1 MKYRGEIDGLRALA
15 VLPVILFHAGF
26 ETFKGGFVGV
36 DVFFVISGYLITSII
51 LGEMERGSFKLIH
64 FYERRVRRILPPLF
78 LIMSISLVF
87 AWLWI
92 MPRDLQDFGQSLVAS
107 TLFSSNILFWLESGY
122 FDTSAELKPLLHTWS
137 LAVEEQY
144 YIIFPVF
151 IMAVWRYGQKAI
163 VSILLL
169 VFVASLGLAH
179 WGAYID
185 HSATFY
191 LLPTR
196 MWELAIGA
204 LVAFYLA
211 HKPQQFSPLL
221 SVQMASILGLALI
234 VFAIFAYDEHTPY
247 PSLYALAPTLGTALI
262 ILFSVKGSATHF
274 LLNQK
279 MIVGMGLLSYS
290 AYLWHQPIFALAR
303 YKSATELSDGF
314 ILLLCAIVLP
324 LSYLSWRFVENPFR
338 QKNLISRKTVFSVC
352 AIFGAAFITIG
363 LFIDGSHGFRDR
375 FPFTSVHMNF
385 EAVYDVDYN
394 NDLGEFPLAGNGK
407 WEEGFSIIPHTAEPR
422 STEQRRKVLLIG
434 DSHAEHLRGLGAH
447 LAHHENIDFYLY
459 KFTNCPP
466 LLGYHIVSNINAHT
480 QSPRQKACQKQVK
493 IWEDF
498 ITEFGAQFDYVILG
512 GHWNGMFDEQR
523 LQDNQIK
530 GEVLVKAGAS
540 TAEPSALIQN
550 SRANFLPALR
560 ETVTKI
566 NQAGPKV
573 IFVAEV
579 PHLKRDALV
588 CVLKPDRNAC
598 ALPDIKE
605 VKRRGKFVHDTIQ
618 ASDLF
623 DNQSNYLLKLEDY
636 FCSDET
642 QKCKFMEGD
651 VLYYKDASH
660 LSDFG
665 AAMVAKAWKDS
676 PSYPQW

>member
-26 ETFKGGFVGV
+26 ETFSGGFIGV

-78 LIMSISLVF
+78 LVMSISLVF

-92 MPRDLQDFGQSLVAS
+92 MPRDLQDFGQSLVAT

-122 FDTSAELKPLLHTWS
+122 FDTSTELKPLLHTWS

-144 YIIFPVF
+144 YILFPVF
-151 IMAVWRYGQKAI
+151 IMAVWKYGQKAI
-163 VSILLL
+163 ISILLL
-169 VFVASLGLAH
+169 VFVASLSLAH

-185 HSATFY
+185 QSATFY

-204 LVAFYLA
+204 LAAFYLK
-211 HKPQQFSPLL
+211 HKRHEFSPLF
-221 SVQMASILGLALI
+221 SVQLASILGLSLI
-234 VFAIFAYDEHTPY
+234 VFAIFAYDENTPY
-247 PSLYALAPTLGTALI
+247 PSLYALVPTLGTALI
-262 ILFSVKGSATHF
+262 ILFSVKGSVTHIV
-274 LLNQK
+274 LNHK
-279 MIVGMGLLSYS
+279 AIVGMGLLSYS
-290 AYLWHQPIFALAR
+290 AYLWHQPLFAFAR
-303 YKSATELSDGF
+303 YKSQTELSDGF
-314 ILLLCAIVLP
+314 ILWLCALVLP

-338 QKNLISRKTVFSVC
+338 KKGLMSRKTVFRVC
-352 AIFGAAFITIG
+352 AVFGAAFIMIG

-375 FPFTSVHMNF
+375 FQFTSVHMNF
-385 EAVYDVDYN
+385 KDVYNVDYN
-394 NDLGEFPLAGNGK
+394 NNLGEFPLAGNGK
-407 WEEGFSIIPHTAEPR
+407 WEEGFSIFPR
-422 STEQRRKVLLIG
+422 STGSRLGEPRRKVLLLG

-447 LAHHENIDFYLY
+447 LANAENIDFYIY

-466 LLGYHIVSNINAHT
+466 LLGYHIVFNINAHAVA
-480 QSPRQKACQKQVK
+480 PRQKACQKQVK

-498 ITEFGAQFDYVILG
+498 IVEFGTQFDYVILG

-530 GEVLVKAGAS
+530 GEVLVKTGTSKAD
-540 TAEPSALIQN
+540 PSALVQN
-550 SRANFLPALR
+550 SRANFLPALQ
-560 ETVTKI
+560 ETVSKI
-566 NQAGPKV
+566 NKAGPKV
-573 IFVAEV
+573 IFVTQL
-579 PHLKRDALV
+579 PRLKRDALV
-588 CVLKPDRNAC
+588 CVLKPDRDAC
-598 ALPDIKE
+598 AVPDIKE
-605 VKRRGKFVHDTIQ
+605 VRARGKFVLDTIQ
-618 ASDLF
+618 ESGLF
-623 DNQSNYLLKLEDY
+623 DNQTNYLLNLEDY
-636 FCSDET
+636 FCSAET

-665 AAMVAKAWKDS
+665 AAMVAKEWKNS